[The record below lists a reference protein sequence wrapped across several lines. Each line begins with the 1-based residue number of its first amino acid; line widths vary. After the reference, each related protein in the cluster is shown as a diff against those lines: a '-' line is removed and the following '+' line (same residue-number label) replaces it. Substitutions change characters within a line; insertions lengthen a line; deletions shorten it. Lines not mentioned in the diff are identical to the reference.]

1 MDFQKLARI
10 FFKVFAVSI
19 FTYQMLNALQKFITV
34 STIPSSEI
42 INIEDAPMPV
52 ILICELGQYD
62 LLRAEYYGYDSS
74 YNVEDFIFGDIP
86 VENSFWWGGS
96 ESISFQELTKQI
108 FRPMEEDN
116 IPPYTEPKNFF
127 SIKNGFCRQIDPT
140 PLMLA
145 ETFSI
150 DFGPGSHSTSKNV
163 QYQIHIVD
171 PGTQK
176 YYMIDTESFSGDT
189 IVQER
194 YKYKHYSIQLE
205 EIRWN
210 KATKECMDY
219 GPENEHKTQKDCLM
233 NQHKQIF
240 QPVLGCQVPWLSA
253 YNSSEQCQGT
263 ITLTPTEYSVV
274 KENLKKIYDATK
286 YKAAKNKNCLPPC
299 TQVRV
304 SSRLTDS
311 NDYYMYSQKLFLKFD
326 KSVKKT
332 THVKAYGPFDLVV
345 EVGSCLGLWI
355 GWSALDVVDL
365 PVAALQAIQR
375 KLLAKRII
383 SR

>member
-10 FFKVFAVSI
+10 FFKVLAFSI
-19 FTYQMLNALQKFITV
+19 FSYQMLNAWQKFNHV

-42 INIEDAPMPV
+42 IDIEDAPMPV

-62 LLRAEYYGYDSS
+62 LLRAEYYGYNFH
-74 YNVEDFIFGDIP
+74 YNVEDFIYGDIQ
-86 VENSFWWGGS
+86 VENSFWWGGP
-96 ESISFQELTKQI
+96 ESISYQELTKRI

-116 IPPYTEPKNFF
+116 VPPSTEQKNFF
-127 SIKNGFCRQIDPT
+127 AVKNGFCRQIVPT

-150 DFGPGSHSTSKNV
+150 DFGLGSQSTDNSDV
-163 QYQIHIVD
+163 IYQVYIVD

-205 EIRWN
+205 EICWDNASDRSE
-210 KATKECMDY
+210 ECMDY
-219 GPENEHKTQKDCLM
+219 GTGHEHETQKDCLM
-233 NQHKQIF
+233 NQHTQIF
-240 QPVLGCQVPWLSA
+240 HPILGCQVPWLSA

-274 KENLKKIYDATK
+274 KDHLEKIYDATK

-299 TQVRV
+299 TQVKV

-311 NDYYMYSQKLFLKFD
+311 NDYYTNNQKVFLKFD
-326 KSVKKT
+326 KSVK
-332 THVKAYGPFDLVV
+332 GQSED
-345 EVGSCLGLWI
+345 
-355 GWSALDVVDL
+355 
-365 PVAALQAIQR
+365 
-375 KLLAKRII
+375 
-383 SR
+383 